1 MKKLIFAILTMAICV
16 FLLAG
21 CDDAMSDNKALES
34 TDISSDTEVKSTDNT
49 EIYEEESDVESN
61 IESNIESNVE
71 SDVESNIE
79 SDVESTQTTE
89 KDCETTEEDST
100 TTEEDF
106 TTTEE
111 DSTTTEVYEN
121 NWEEMKYANGYGY
134 TVSYAGWARDSGREE
149 LSQWKSGRYPIFK
162 IDTLEE
168 LDQFKSK
175 WGNVFDFSRKYD
187 EIPSFEDTME
197 KTKWDTEVFYK
208 EHSLLVIYVGS
219 SSGTLRFGV
228 QEIVTTDNS
237 MTIDVVCLN
246 NPEVFTDNMVGW
258 FVFVEITDEEAAKYT
273 SFITD

>member
-1 MKKLIFAILTMAICV
+1 MKKLIFAILTMVICV

-21 CDDAMSDNKALES
+21 CDDAMSNNKALES

-61 IESNIESNVE
+61 
-71 SDVESNIE
+71 VESNIE

-89 KDCETTEEDST
+89 KDCETTEEN
-100 TTEEDF
+100 
-106 TTTEE
+106 
-111 DSTTTEVYEN
+111 STTTEVYEN

-134 TVSYAGWARDSGREE
+134 TVSYAGWARDSDREE
-149 LSQWKSGRYPIFK
+149 LSQWQSGRYPIFK

-197 KTKWDTEVFYK
+197 KTKWDVEVFYK

-228 QEIVTTDNS
+228 KEIVTTDNS
-237 MTIDVVCLN
+237 ITIDVVCLN

>member
-1 MKKLIFAILTMAICV
+1 MKKLIFTILAMLICV

-21 CDDAMSDNKALES
+21 CDDALSDNNASES
-34 TDISSDTEVKSTDNT
+34 TDISSDTEEKSADVTKNDEKKT
-49 EIYEEESDVESN
+49 EE
-61 IESNIESNVE
+61 
-71 SDVESNIE
+71 
-79 SDVESTQTTE
+79 ESTQTTE
-89 KDCETTEEDST
+89 GME
-100 TTEEDF
+100 
-106 TTTEE
+106 
-111 DSTTTEVYEN
+111 
-121 NWEEMKYANGYGY
+121 YANGYGY
-134 TVSYAGWARDSGREE
+134 TVSYAAWARYSGREE

>member
-1 MKKLIFAILTMAICV
+1 MKKLIFAILTMAICG

-21 CDDAMSDNKALES
+21 CDDALSDNNALES

-61 IESNIESNVE
+61 AESNAESN
-71 SDVESNIE
+71 VESNIE

-89 KDCETTEEDST
+89 KDCE
-100 TTEEDF
+100 
-106 TTTEE
+106 TTEE

-134 TVSYAGWARDSGREE
+134 TVSYAAWARGSDREE

-162 IDTLEE
+162 VDTLEE

-208 EHSLLVIYVGS
+208 EHSLLVIYVESG
-219 SSGTLRFGV
+219 SGTLRFGV
-228 QEIVTTDNS
+228 KEIVTTDNS
-237 MTIDVVCLN
+237 ITIDVVCLN
-246 NPEVFTDNMVGW
+246 NPEVFTDDMVGW

>member
-1 MKKLIFAILTMAICV
+1 MKKLIFAILTMAICG

-21 CDDAMSDNKALES
+21 CDDALSDNNALES

-61 IESNIESNVE
+61 IESNVESNVESDVE

-89 KDCETTEEDST
+89 KDCE
-100 TTEEDF
+100 
-106 TTTEE
+106 TTEE

-246 NPEVFTDNMVGW
+246 NPEVLTDNMVGW